1 MGGPAETSVLRD
13 ALLRDYGPFM
23 TRKVGPLPIE
33 PPAKRPRRSAVVGA
47 YPLVDVDAL
56 ACAAMADLRTAGRAL
71 QFVEWL
77 SDKTRAEASSDS
89 IVAADAIA
97 ARHGLRAPLF
107 LPPGPPWVFSQDLLF
122 EFERSERVAE
132 GGAAVEAQR
141 CEPKPKAKPV
151 RRAKLSATVRNA
163 VWNAWIG
170 MEHGVGP
177 CHCCARL
184 VSQQDYECGH
194 VVAAARG
201 GSDHP
206 DNLRP
211 LCRACN
217 RSMRD
222 EHLYEFRRRV
232 GFADGNG
239 QADMDAA

>member
-1 MGGPAETSVLRD
+1 M
-13 ALLRDYGPFM
+13 
-23 TRKVGPLPIE
+23 
-33 PPAKRPRRSAVVGA
+33 VVD

-56 ACAAMADLRTAGRAL
+56 ARAAMADILNADRAMR
-71 QFVEWL
+71 FVEWL
-77 SDKTRAEASSDS
+77 SDKTRAEASSES

-97 ARHGLRAPLF
+97 ARHGLRASLF
-107 LPPGPPWVFSQDLLF
+107 LPPGPPWVFSQDLLI
-122 EFERSERVAE
+122 EFERSVD
-132 GGAAVEAQR
+132 GPAAQQEQQQQ
-141 CEPKPKAKPV
+141 PKPVKAKPV

-232 GFADGNG
+232 GFADGSNG
-239 QADMDAA
+239 QADMDASA